1 MNGDGRQR
9 PSGCLLFVGGPAWSL
24 RWTEAR
30 RGEEMAPAAERLR
43 SSGRVLRRAL
53 LVVSDGVSYGLAP
66 RPRGG
71 VAAVDAPLS
80 LAKASGMGTGELG
93 VGSW

>member
-1 MNGDGRQR
+1 MVMGD
-9 PSGCLLFVGGPAWSL
+9 SGHQVCLSVALLRVCAGP
-24 RWTEAR
+24 R
-30 RGEEMAPAAERLR
+30 REEEMAPAAERLW

-53 LVVSDGVSYGLAP
+53 FVVSDGVSYGLTP

-80 LAKASGMGTGELG
+80 LAKASGMDRG